1 MLSKASNEYLDLLKS
16 MGNTTKAKQ
25 LVIDLM
31 KESAEAMSAGDYCPE
46 TFISSSNGKN
56 LDLKIRVL
64 AAVIDGNAAGNI
76 PGYEKAYD
84 NYPNDGRIY

>member
-1 MLSKASNEYLDLLKS
+1 MPSKASNEYLDLLKS
-16 MGNTTKAKQ
+16 MGSTTKAKQ

-46 TFISSSNGKN
+46 AFISSTNGKN

-64 AAVIDGNAAGNI
+64 AAVIDGEGAGNI
-76 PGYEKAYD
+76 PDYEKAYD
-84 NYPNDGRIY
+84 NCPSDGRIY

>member
-1 MLSKASNEYLDLLKS
+1 MPDKASREYIDLLKK
-16 MGNTTKAKQ
+16 MGRTRKAKG

-46 TFISSSNGKN
+46 AFISSTNGKN

-64 AAVIDGNAAGNI
+64 AAVIDGEGAGNI

>member
-1 MLSKASNEYLDLLKS
+1 MPSKASNEYLDLLKS
-16 MGNTTKAKQ
+16 MGSTTKAKQ

-46 TFISSSNGKN
+46 AFISSTNGKN

-64 AAVIDGNAAGNI
+64 AAVIDGEGAGNI
-76 PGYEKAYD
+76 PDYEKAYD
-84 NYPNDGRIY
+84 NCPNDGRIY